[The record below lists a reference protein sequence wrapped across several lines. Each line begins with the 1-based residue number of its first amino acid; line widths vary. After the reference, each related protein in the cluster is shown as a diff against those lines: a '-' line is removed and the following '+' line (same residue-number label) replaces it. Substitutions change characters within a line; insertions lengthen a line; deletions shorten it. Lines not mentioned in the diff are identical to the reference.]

1 MTSIFAITMWFLE
14 GRSCDYAFLIQ
25 LSGRIGTVGRRSG
38 KIENGEKRGKG
49 KIIADCEIIVLGIV
63 RCQWSVVRCKKS
75 IEHGAWSIGLKVGGA
90 IRFGLEALFICF
102 VRFVASNI

>member
-14 GRSCDYAFLIQ
+14 GPSCDYAFLIQ

-38 KIENGEKRGKG
+38 KGEKG

-75 IEHGAWSIGLKVGGA
+75 MEHGEKARKAGNE
-90 IRFGLEALFICF
+90 LEDSWQEAAGSSTQL
-102 VRFVASNI
+102 S

>member
-75 IEHGAWSIGLKVGGA
+75 MEHGEKARKAGNELRDSWQ
-90 IRFGLEALFICF
+90 EAAGSSAQL
-102 VRFVASNI
+102 S

>member
-38 KIENGEKRGKG
+38 KSGKG

-75 IEHGAWSIGLKVGGA
+75 MEHGEKARKAGNE
-90 IRFGLEALFICF
+90 LEDSWQEAAGSSAQL
-102 VRFVASNI
+102 S

>member
-38 KIENGEKRGKG
+38 KSEKGEKSGKG
-49 KIIADCEIIVLGIV
+49 KIIADCAIIVLGIV

-75 IEHGAWSIGLKVGGA
+75 MERGEKARKAGNE
-90 IRFGLEALFICF
+90 LEDSWQEAAGSSAQL
-102 VRFVASNI
+102 S